1 MDVFIMD
8 NQILI
13 KKLRDLIPIGNYR
26 KTEPVISVMDIEK
39 LIEDLENE
47 V

>member
-1 MDVFIMD
+1 MD
-8 NQILI
+8 NQTLI

-26 KTEPVISVMDIEK
+26 KSEAVISIMEIEK